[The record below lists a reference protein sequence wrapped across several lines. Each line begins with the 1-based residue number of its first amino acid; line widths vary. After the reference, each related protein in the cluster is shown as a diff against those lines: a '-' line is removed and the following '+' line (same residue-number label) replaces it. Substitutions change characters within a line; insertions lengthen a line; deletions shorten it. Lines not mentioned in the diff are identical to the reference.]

1 MVEVCSPARGSVPR
15 DSHPRP
21 WGRRCG
27 SGDLVLN
34 RPSRA
39 IGIGQC
45 VPAFPFQLSS
55 PFLPPPHSR
64 RAVGDGGESGARD
77 RHAVDWPYR
86 SLFFPSPAPPL
97 LFRPSSQPLRLPLR
111 EGARAECPGLNGAGW
126 QREGGEVT
134 GRHALNSPSPRA
146 GWVRRALP
154 HRSPV
159 LGWRGQSRGCQ
170 GIHREREKKEAL
182 PHLLVDRSGLG
193 FPPFPVDGD
202 SGPAWDQCTPSPLP
216 LSGWMSVLVDGRGL
230 THLPS
235 PPLLPFPTE
244 GDAAG
249 GRERGEGQDLYLSM
263 VTGGGGGF
271 DTTGPASTL
280 RLAKG
285 GGPSKR
291 TALHPT
297 PHSGGGGIGH
307 CVFRSV
313 GPPNRRGLGGGE
325 REVGGGEGR
334 YNDGD
339 GAVRP

>member
-170 GIHREREKKEAL
+170 GIHRERERKKK
-182 PHLLVDRSGLG
+182 PCPICSWIDLG
-193 FPPFPVDGD
+193 WVFPPSLWMATRVPHGTSARRLPCHSVAGCRYLLM
-202 SGPAWDQCTPSPLP
+202 GGGLPTSPLLP
-216 LSGWMSVLVDGRGL
+216 SY
-230 THLPS
+230 PS
-235 PPLLPFPTE
+235 PPR
-244 GDAAG
+244 GMRQVG
-249 GRERGEGQDLYLSM
+249 GRGGKGRTSTYRWSQAEGGDLIQPDRRRPSDWQKG
-263 VTGGGGGF
+263 VGR
-271 DTTGPASTL
+271 ASVL
-280 RLAKG
+280 RYIL
-285 GGPSKR
+285 
-291 TALHPT
+291 
-297 PHSGGGGIGH
+297 
-307 CVFRSV
+307 
-313 GPPNRRGLGGGE
+313 PPIP
-325 REVGGGEGR
+325 GGEGLVTAFSAR
-334 YNDGD
+334 SAHPTG
-339 GAVRP
+339 GV